1 MSDFNDSIK
10 EISGNV
16 YLNIE
21 VNPNSKEFSIY
32 AYNTWRNRF
41 QIRIK
46 SPPQK
51 GKANKEIVKEFSNI
65 FKKDIEID
73 KGDKSSQKT
82 LIIYNISKE
91 EVLRFFN
98 SLNID

>member
-1 MSDFNDSIK
+1 MTDFNGSIR
-10 EISGNV
+10 EISGNI

-21 VNPNSKEFSIY
+21 VSPNSKEFAIY

-51 GKANKEIVKEFSNI
+51 GKANKEIIKEFSNI

-91 EVLRFFN
+91 EVIDYLN
-98 SLNID
+98 SLNIV